1 MRRRASQHYRAAL
14 PQRAET
20 GPSPA
25 IAFVISTLP
34 DRTIPKAR
42 GCRRIPS
49 GCTKVTTAFGGTSQ
63 ERGRRPKRRSLDR
76 NGPAQNRLLV
86 IDVQEV
92 VGPREFSDSL
102 PRTRPRGADHRGD
115 RFYSLARVRRTI
127 AKARGCRRIPSGCTK
142 VTTAFWGDLPR

>member
-49 GCTKVTTAFGGTSQ
+49 GCTKVTTAFWGTSQ

-102 PRTRPRGADHRGD
+102 ATKQGSQFARAGPRPPPPRACG
-115 RFYSLARVRRTI
+115 I
-127 AKARGCRRIPSGCTK
+127 AQ
-142 VTTAFWGDLPR
+142 

>member
-49 GCTKVTTAFGGTSQ
+49 GCTKVTTAFWGTSQ

-102 PRTRPRGADHRGD
+102 ATKRSPTPCRIRAAADDRIRPNAGARLRGGACECWTRGGCPT
-115 RFYSLARVRRTI
+115 AR
-127 AKARGCRRIPSGCTK
+127 
-142 VTTAFWGDLPR
+142 